1 MAICGPR
8 RLPSRK
14 AKLLNARMGWS
25 ELLDG
30 HVEKGLILSGLL
42 FADARTPRVEF
53 LIPFKEQ
60 DHLGIIGDF
69 VGKFR
74 VLSEIPVKLHPQ

>member
-1 MAICGPR
+1 MICGSR

-14 AKLLNARMGWS
+14 AKLLNARMGRG
-25 ELLDG
+25 EFLDG
-30 HVEKGLILSGLL
+30 HVEKGLILSCLL

-60 DHLGIIGDF
+60 DNLSVIGNLI
-69 VGKFR
+69 GKLR
-74 VLSEIPVKLHPQ
+74 MLSQVPIKFHP